1 MTITKELFDGYIKTF
16 DFKGLFNYLGWDNI
30 RVSLS
35 PIQVNNHTY
44 TFKAIAHPNRLCEPE
59 SFGNNSLRW

>member
-44 TFKAIAHPNRLCEPE
+44 TFKANTIMRI
-59 SFGNNSLRW
+59 